1 MESPDSSGIQT
12 SATPAPP
19 PRKLL
24 DQVRD
29 AIRLRH
35 FSLRTEQSYV
45 GWIRRFILH
54 FNKRH
59 PREMGEREIS
69 LFLSHLARVRRCSPS
84 TQNQALAA
92 LLFLYK
98 SVLTVELAHIE
109 DVARA
114 KPKYRLPVVLT
125 PDECARVLGRLQG
138 VEWLMASLLYGAGLR
153 LMECLR
159 LRVKDLDFDRL
170 QIVVR
175 EGKGGKDRMTIL
187 PRGLVGPLRTR
198 LAAVRELYLRDRE
211 SDVAGVELPHALER
225 KYPNA
230 GKEWAWQFVFAA
242 DNLSRDPRSGVIRR
256 HHIIDDRLQRAMKV
270 AVRGGGISKP
280 ASCHTLRHSFATHLL
295 EQRCDIRTIQ
305 ELLGHS
311 DVSTTMIYTHVANV
325 GGRGVGSPLDVLG
338 VVPG

>member
-1 MESPDSSGIQT
+1 MSTDEVRPGQVEGGGV
-12 SATPAPP
+12 PAAP
-19 PRKLL
+19 KLL
-24 DQVRD
+24 DQVRN
-29 AIRLRH
+29 AIRSRH
-35 FSLRTEQSYV
+35 YSYRTEESYV

-54 FNKRH
+54 FDKRH
-59 PREMGEREIS
+59 PREMGEREVS
-69 LFLSHLARVRRCSPS
+69 AFLSYLARSRRCSPS

-98 SVLTVELAHIE
+98 SVLKMELPHIQE
-109 DVARA
+109 VVRA
-114 KPKYRLPVVLT
+114 KPKQHLPVVLT
-125 PDECARVLGRLQG
+125 PEECAQVLGRLQG
-138 VEWLMASLLYGAGLR
+138 VEWLMGSLLYGAGLR

-170 QIVVR
+170 QIMVLD
-175 EGKGGKDRMTIL
+175 GKGGKDRLTIM
-187 PRGLVGPLRTR
+187 PKGLVDPLGAR
-198 LAAVRELYLRDRE
+198 LAVVRELHARDRAAG
-211 SDVAGVELPHALER
+211 VAGVALPNALER

-230 GKEWAWQFVFAA
+230 GKEWGWQFVFAA
-242 DNLSRDPRSGVIRR
+242 ENLSKDPRSGVVRR
-256 HHIIDDRLQRAMKV
+256 HHIIEDRLQRAIKV
-270 AVRGGGISKP
+270 AVRQAGIAKP

-338 VVPG
+338 RVPR

>member
-1 MESPDSSGIQT
+1 METVLSSASPATGSSIP
-12 SATPAPP
+12 ATP
-19 PRKLL
+19 KLL
-24 DQVRD
+24 DQVRN
-29 AIRLRH
+29 AIRSRH

-59 PREMGEREIS
+59 PREMGETEVS
-69 LFLSHLARVRRCSPS
+69 LFLSYLARSRQCSPS

-98 SVLTVELAHIE
+98 SVLRIELAHIQ

-125 PDECARVLGRLQG
+125 PDECARLLGRMQA

-175 EGKGGKDRMTIL
+175 EGKGGKDRLTIL
-187 PRGLVGPLRTR
+187 PKGLVDPLKAR
-198 LAAVRELYLRDRE
+198 LAVVRDLYSRDRA
-211 SDVAGVELPHALER
+211 SDVSGVELPHALER

-230 GKEWAWQFVFAA
+230 GKEWGWQFVFAA
-242 DNLSRDPRSGVIRR
+242 DNLSRDPRLGVVRR
-256 HHIIDDRLQRAMKV
+256 HHIIEDRLQRAIKV
-270 AVRGGGISKP
+270 AVQQAGIAKP

-305 ELLGHS
+305 ELLGHA

-325 GGRGVGSPLDVLG
+325 GGRGVGSPLDVLAC
-338 VVPG
+338 PRR